1 MPLSRT
7 RFTANI
13 ALLFPD
19 LPFLDRIDAAAQAGF
34 SMVECHFP
42 YDIPLDALSAR
53 LDAAG
58 VRMTGIN
65 TRPGDPEAGDWGRA
79 AMPGKEALFR
89 ADLEEALTYGA
100 ALGVRGI
107 HVMAGHP
114 APGDFRQAHAT
125 YVANL
130 RLAAERAAAHGIT
143 ILVEPLN
150 AVDRPGYFV
159 PRIDPLAEIVAEVDR
174 ENVKLLFDFYH
185 VQIMDGD
192 LIRRFRRHLPL
203 VGHVQIAAV
212 PDRGEPD
219 GGEIA
224 YGAILAEIEA
234 SGYDGLIGLEYKPRG
249 DSAAGLAWMNRLGI
263 G

>member
-1 MPLSRT
+1 MTTLRS

-19 LPFLDRIDAAAQAGF
+19 LPFLERIDAAAECGF

-42 YDIPLDALSAR
+42 YDVPLDALKAR
-53 LDAAG
+53 LDTAG

-79 AMPGKEALFR
+79 AMPGREDLFR
-89 ADLEEALTYGA
+89 ADLDEALAYGA

-114 APGDFRQAHAT
+114 APGDFQAAHAT

-130 RLAAERAAAHGIT
+130 RLAAERAAEHGIT

-150 AVDRPGYFV
+150 ALDRPGYFV

-174 ENVKLLFDFYH
+174 PNVKLLFDFYH
-185 VQIMDGD
+185 VQVMDGN
-192 LIRRFRRHLPL
+192 LIRRFARHLPL
-203 VGHVQIAAV
+203 IGHVQIAAV

-224 YGAILAEIEA
+224 YGAILAEIAA
-234 SGYDGLIGLEYKPRG
+234 SPYEGLIGLEYKPRG
-249 DSAAGLAWMNRLGI
+249 DTRAGLAWMERFAI
-263 G
+263 A